1 MIGTEIGIYY
11 VIWCHH
17 RSCWPCWRLTVQF
30 LYSPEYDIESK
41 RLIMV
46 ACEKQPEWDEVGNGW
61 GWCRGHQH
69 HCWRPI
75 SPQLSQRSLT
85 YADTPLFDSCIR
97 SSRLPCSVSYICIIK
112 QINPN
117 VKQFSWAINYIC
129 FLCPQFFWD
138 VARLGNLISIVYI
151 CHRVGISKFSG
162 LCWVARVILRWV
174 RLLQSTK
181 FLLWSTSDVG
191 PGWLP

>member
-1 MIGTEIGIYY
+1 MYFCGVQISQWQIVRDIIQNSRFWPQKGKFFAINSRFSKKKTLETRSIAAFLSEIEINTIFVVIGIEIGIYY
-11 VIWCHH
+11 FDVTIDNI
-17 RSCWPCWRLTVQF
+17 WPCWRLTVQF
-30 LYSPEYDIESK
+30 LYSPGYDKESK

-85 YADTPLFDSCIR
+85 YADTPLFDSCIP
-97 SSRLPCSVSYICIIK
+97 SNRLSCSVSYICILK

-117 VKQFSWAINYIC
+117 VKQLSWAMN
-129 FLCPQFFWD
+129 
-138 VARLGNLISIVYI
+138 
-151 CHRVGISKFSG
+151 
-162 LCWVARVILRWV
+162 
-174 RLLQSTK
+174 
-181 FLLWSTSDVG
+181 
-191 PGWLP
+191 

>member
-1 MIGTEIGIYY
+1 
-11 VIWCHH
+11 
-17 RSCWPCWRLTVQF
+17 
-30 LYSPEYDIESK
+30 
-41 RLIMV
+41 MV

-97 SSRLPCSVSYICIIK
+97 SSRLPCSVSYICMIKK

-117 VKQFSWAINYIC
+117 VKQCSWANNYIC

-151 CHRVGISKFSG
+151 CHRLRVGISKFSG

-174 RLLQSTK
+174 SLRQSTK
-181 FLLWSTSDVG
+181 FLLWSSSDVG
-191 PGWLP
+191 PDWLP

>member
-1 MIGTEIGIYY
+1 
-11 VIWCHH
+11 
-17 RSCWPCWRLTVQF
+17 
-30 LYSPEYDIESK
+30 
-41 RLIMV
+41 MV

-75 SPQLSQRSLT
+75 SPQLSRRSLT

-97 SSRLPCSVSYICIIK
+97 SSRLPSSFFYICIIK
-112 QINPN
+112 HINPN

-151 CHRVGISKFSG
+151 YVTDSEWEYRSFLGCAELRVSYYVELVCGNQLSFY
-162 LCWVARVILRWV
+162 CEVAVMLVLIDFHN
-174 RLLQSTK
+174 LL
-181 FLLWSTSDVG
+181 
-191 PGWLP
+191 PGWGRKGKYNEGKVVHSSSSF